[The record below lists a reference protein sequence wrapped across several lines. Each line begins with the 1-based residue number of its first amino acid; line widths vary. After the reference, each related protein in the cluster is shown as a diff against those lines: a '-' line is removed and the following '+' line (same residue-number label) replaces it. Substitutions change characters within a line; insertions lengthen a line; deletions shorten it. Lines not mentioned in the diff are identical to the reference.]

1 MKLTNAELTI
11 LGLVAEQPRYG
22 YEIEQVIE
30 DRGIRNWTELGF
42 SSIYYLLD
50 KLESKGY
57 LCSEKAKDG
66 RAKKIYELTVAGDE
80 VCRTVTLD
88 VLTNLQ
94 PANDPLLVGMANSS
108 LLGESEL
115 LAALHSRK
123 ERIETHI
130 RLIASTWQR
139 QRPLPDNAE
148 AIFDYTISRLRA
160 ERDWL
165 DRTAKGIYME
175 KRDLRKERKEFYAPT
190 SKEFTIVNVP
200 TMSFLMVDGHG
211 NPNTA
216 ESYKHAVE
224 ALYSVA
230 YTLKFMSKKQLGK
243 DYVVMPLEGLWY
255 ADDPSVFTTRAK
267 DEWSWTMMIMQ
278 PDWITDEMV
287 QEAIEAVRRKGKDLP
302 ALSLLR
308 FEPFNEGKSVQIMH
322 IGSYDDETPTLRKLH
337 DEFMPEHGLQF
348 NGNHHEI
355 YLGDP
360 RKADPSK
367 LKTILRQPVK

>member
-42 SSIYYLLD
+42 SSIYYILD
-50 KLESKGY
+50 KLESKDY
-57 LCSEKAKDG
+57 LRSKKAKDSRG
-66 RAKKIYELTVAGDE
+66 KKIYKLTTAGHE
-80 VCRTVTLD
+80 ACRTATLD
-88 VLTNLQ
+88 MLANLQ
-94 PANDPLLVGMANSS
+94 PTNDPLLVGMANSS

-115 LAALHSRK
+115 LTALRGRK
-123 ERIETHI
+123 EQIETHI

-139 QRPLPDNAE
+139 QRPLPDSAE

-165 DRTAKGIYME
+165 DRTAKVMHME

-278 PDWITDEMV
+278 PDWITDEMAR
-287 QEAIEAVRRKGKDLP
+287 EAIEASRRKGKDLP
-302 ALSLLR
+302 ALPLLR
-308 FEPFNEGKSVQIMH
+308 FEPFEEGKSVQIMH
-322 IGSYDDETPTLRKLH
+322 IGSYDDETPTLRKMH

-367 LKTILRQPVK
+367 LKTVLRQPVK